1 MNASKAVEEEGE
13 RNSKPSDSED
23 RAPLDKLS
31 LRKSIIFSLLQIIA
45 MQNTDI
51 KVGMKTFNMVKSLTL
66 LTF

>member
-1 MNASKAVEEEGE
+1 MNASKAVEEEE
-13 RNSKPSDSED
+13 RNSKPSDSAA

-51 KVGMKTFNMVKSLTL
+51 KVAMKIFNMVKSLTL